1 MHSRH
6 TQCLGRTDL
15 TVRTETQDA
24 LPVTLA
30 VDLFEVSSATEILGD
45 ASVFSYV
52 ANSSETQASERP
64 VLFVFNG
71 GPGSSSMWLHLSGL
85 AAFTAPVGDPAD
97 IAAPLNPRVQATE
110 NSVLDVA
117 DIVFIDPLGA
127 GYGRR
132 AEDTDLKETAGT
144 SADSK
149 SFAAIIRAWLLA
161 SKRLGC
167 PVHLLGESYGTLR
180 AAVLADLLRSEESIM
195 VEGVGLLGQALN
207 VMDTAQRPGNP
218 LGYIANME
226 LLAAA
231 GWHHGLVDAPTVED
245 AVSAAAELGRGQ
257 YAHTLLNWHQT
268 TDQQREEL
276 ASKLEVVTGLAAAE
290 WLRRK
295 LRITKELF
303 RDELLRSKGLRLGKY
318 DARYATASWDADRGD
333 LPLDPDTETFAP
345 IFQACLEQVLT
356 EIVGVET
363 DREYLRHDEGL
374 AGKWDWSLEPLD
386 ATGGPF
392 ARFDHVGSLIKWMHR
407 GNTSR
412 LLIGTGLYDTLTTI
426 GAADILLATAN
437 LPIGRVLRRTYP
449 GGHMM
454 YTDPESARL
463 LSQDVK
469 SLVRGRVQ
477 HNIDGD
483 GIDAVPPVDAEPWSV
498 DTLH

>member
-1 MHSRH
+1 MYSRH
-6 TQCLGRTDL
+6 AQCLGRTDL

-24 LPVTLA
+24 LPVTLS
-30 VDLFEVSSATEILGD
+30 VDLYEVSSAKDVLGD

-52 ANSSETQASERP
+52 ANSGEAQASERP

-85 AAFTAPVGDPAD
+85 AAFTAPVGDPSGT
-97 IAAPLNPRVQATE
+97 AAPLNPRVLATE

-149 SFAAIIRAWLLA
+149 SFAAIIRAWLRD

-231 GWHHGLVDAPTVED
+231 GWYHGLVNAPTVED
-245 AVSAAAELGRGQ
+245 AVAAAAELGRGQ

-268 TDQQREEL
+268 TDQQRAEL
-276 ASKLEVVTGLAAAE
+276 ASRLEATTGLAAAE

-295 LRITKELF
+295 LRITKEQF

-333 LPLDPDTETFAP
+333 LPLEPDTETFAP
-345 IFQACLEQVLT
+345 IYQACLEQVLT

-363 DREYLRHDEGL
+363 DRDYRRHDEGL

-386 ATGGPF
+386 AAGGPF

-407 GNTSR
+407 GSTSR

-437 LPIGRVLRRTYP
+437 LPIERVLRRTYP

-454 YTDPESARL
+454 YTDRESARL
-463 LSQDVK
+463 LAQDVK
-469 SLVRGRVQ
+469 SLVQGQVQ
-477 HNIDGD
+477 PDIDD
-483 GIDAVPPVDAEPWSV
+483 AGIVAVPSVDTQPWSV
-498 DTLH
+498 DSPR